1 MTSSHRPT
9 PELLARVALFA
20 TILVVGIGVALGT
33 DLHPVVRVAVSVGSG
48 LIAATITLVIAR
60 ARSGSG
66 Q

>member
-1 MTSSHRPT
+1 MTSSHRPA
-9 PELLARVALFA
+9 PERLASVALFA

-33 DLHPVVRVAVSVGSG
+33 DLHPVVRVAVSVSSG
-48 LIAATITLVIAR
+48 LIVATITLVIAR